1 MNNYFDIDKWV
12 NKMNGNSNANSS
24 NSPAKELRRAN
35 TLGNMNSADDQER
48 AKENYLLTKTNSTW
62 HIPENIRAKNSK
74 RAYANFDKDLAVKMF
89 GYRVIFKKRKMQIK
103 VPDPNT
109 SQAHKPLNKFTSDI
123 IGELSNQYV

>member
-1 MNNYFDIDKWV
+1 M
-12 NKMNGNSNANSS
+12 
-24 NSPAKELRRAN
+24 
-35 TLGNMNSADDQER
+35 
-48 AKENYLLTKTNSTW
+48 LTKTNSTW

-109 SQAHKPLNKFTSDI
+109 SQAHKPLNKFASDI